1 MPFITFIY
9 RIGSNKKTYYGKY
22 VTDYI
27 SDDHEGL
34 DDVVKYNL
42 LDGINR
48 YREQKKIKKIKPNAL
63 FVGVMSLCL
72 DDNIPSYST
81 KEEIKCFD
89 FYYDNDFYS
98 DNRHKTYINGKEL
111 V

>member
-34 DDVVKYNL
+34 DEEVRYTL

-48 YREQKKIKKIKPNAL
+48 YRAQKKLKNINSKHL
-63 FVGVMSLCL
+63 MVGILSLGIH
-72 DDNIPSYST
+72 DIVPTYSS
-81 KEEIKCFD
+81 KEEMKCFD

-98 DNRHKTYINGKEL
+98 DNRYKIYINGKEL

>member
-9 RIGSNKKTYYGKY
+9 RIGSNKKTYYGKI
-22 VTDYI
+22 VKDYI

-34 DDVVKYNL
+34 DEEVRYTL
-42 LDGINR
+42 LEGLNK
-48 YREQKKIKKIKPNAL
+48 YREKKNLKKIKPQSL
-63 FVGVMSLCL
+63 LVGVMSLCL
-72 DDNIPSYST
+72 DDNKPSYST

-89 FYYDNDFYS
+89 YYYDNDFYS
-98 DNRHKTYINGKEL
+98 DNRYKTYINGKEL

>member
-1 MPFITFIY
+1 MPFISFIY

-34 DDVVKYNL
+34 DEEVKYTL
-42 LDGINR
+42 LEGINK
-48 YREQKKIKKIKPNAL
+48 YREQRNLKKINSKDL
-63 FVGVMSLCL
+63 MVGVMSLCL
-72 DDNIPSYST
+72 DDNIPSHSS
-81 KEEIKCFD
+81 KQEIKCFD

-98 DNRHKTYINGKEL
+98 DNRYKTYINGKEL